1 MRSFRGVL
9 ARSLQGT
16 SLPLL
21 PVIALIIM
29 VVAMGVMQP
38 RATSYIGMQLILRF
52 ALPVIFA
59 ALAQLCIITA
69 SDIDFG
75 IGPFISLVNCV
86 AATLLATQP
95 LLCIFLLALGVVAYG
110 AMGAF
115 IQIRRLP
122 SIVVTLGASF
132 VWLGLAL
139 LIMPTPAGSAPD
151 WLSAIVHWRPPFLP
165 LPILVGLIA
174 AIFSHWLFRLSSF
187 GVVLRGLGSAPAYL
201 RDAGWSLVAARS
213 SLYALAGLFGV
224 IAGLLLTALISSGD
238 ANVGTPYT
246 LLSVAAVIVGGSSF
260 TGGVISPIGAVVG
273 AFIMLLTGVL
283 LSFTA
288 ISSDW
293 QLSVQGLLLL
303 LVLGLRTLS
312 RRPAS

>member
-1 MRSFRGVL
+1 
-9 ARSLQGT
+9 
-16 SLPLL
+16 
-21 PVIALIIM
+21 
-29 VVAMGVMQP
+29 MGVMQP

-59 ALAQLCIITA
+59 ALAQLCVITA

-75 IGPFISLVNCV
+75 IGPFISLVNCI
-86 AATLLATQP
+86 AATWLGAEP
-95 LLCIFLLALGVVAYG
+95 ALCFVLLALAIGAYA

-132 VWLGLAL
+132 IWLGLAL
-139 LIMPTPAGSAPD
+139 LIMPTPAGSAPP
-151 WLSAIVHWRPPFLP
+151 WLSALVHWRPPFLP
-165 LPILVGLIA
+165 LPILVGLLA
-174 AIFSHWLFRLSSF
+174 AIFAHWFFRRSSF

-213 SLYALAGLFGV
+213 ALYALAGLFGV

-293 QLSVQGLLLL
+293 QLSVQGVLLL

-312 RRPAS
+312 RRQAA

>member
-1 MRSFRGVL
+1 MRQISARPWLVL
-9 ARSLQGT
+9 GRTGFP

-21 PVIALIIM
+21 ALVLM
-29 VVAMGVMQP
+29 VAAMGIIQP
-38 RATSYIGMQLILRF
+38 RATSYIGLQLILRF
-52 ALPVIFA
+52 ALPLIFA
-59 ALAQLCIITA
+59 ALAQLSIITA

-75 IGPFISLVNCV
+75 IGPFISLVNCI
-86 AATLLATQP
+86 AATLLDSHP
-95 LLCIFLLALGVVAYG
+95 FLCVLLLAGGVIAYAG
-110 AMGAF
+110 MGAF

-132 VWLGLAL
+132 IWLGLAL
-139 LIMPTPAGSAPD
+139 LIMPTPAGNAPD
-151 WLSAIVHWRPPFLP
+151 WLGSIVHWRPPFLP
-165 LPILVGLIA
+165 LPILIGLVA
-174 AIFSHWLFRLSSF
+174 AIFAQWFFRASSY
-187 GVVLRGLGSAPAYL
+187 GVVLRGLGSAPAFL
-201 RDAGWSLVAARS
+201 RDAGWSLIAARS
-213 SLYALAGLFGV
+213 ALYGLAGLFGV
-224 IAGLLLTALISSGD
+224 ISGLLLTALISSGD

-260 TGGVISPIGAVVG
+260 VGGVVSPIGAVVG

-283 LSFTA
+283 LSFTP

-312 RRPAS
+312 RRSAS

>member
-1 MRSFRGVL
+1 MPSFSAGL
-9 ARSLQGT
+9 SRSLQGT

-21 PVIALIIM
+21 PVVALIIM
-29 VVAMGVMQP
+29 VIGMGVMQP

-75 IGPFISLVNCV
+75 IGPFISLVNCL
-86 AATLLATQP
+86 AATLLTTQP
-95 LLCIFLLALGVVAYG
+95 VLCIVLLALGVLAYA

-115 IQIRRLP
+115 IQIRKLP

-151 WLSAIVHWRPPFLP
+151 WLGAIVHWRPPFLP
-165 LPILVGLIA
+165 LPILVGLVA
-174 AIFSHWLFRLSSF
+174 AIFAHWFFRLSS
-187 GVVLRGLGSAPAYL
+187 GSAPAYL

-213 SLYALAGLFGV
+213 ALYALAGLCGV

-312 RRPAS
+312 RRVAS

>member
-1 MRSFRGVL
+1 L
-9 ARSLQGT
+9 HGT

-21 PVIALIIM
+21 PIVALIIM
-29 VVAMGVMQP
+29 VAGMGIMQP
-38 RATSYIGMQLILRF
+38 RATSYIGLQLILRF
-52 ALPVIFA
+52 VLPIIFA
-59 ALAQLCIITA
+59 AMAQLCVITA

-75 IGPFISLVNCV
+75 IGPFISLVNCI
-86 AATLLATQP
+86 AAIWLGP
-95 LLCIFLLALGVVAYG
+95 NPVLCCVLLALCIGAYA

-115 IQIRRLP
+115 IQVRRLP

-139 LIMPTPAGSAPD
+139 LIMPTPAGSAPA
-151 WLSAIVHWRPPFLP
+151 WLGAMVHWRPPLLP
-165 LPILVGLIA
+165 LPILVGVIA
-174 AIFSHWLFRLSSF
+174 AVIGHWFFRRSSF

-201 RDAGWSLVAARS
+201 RDAGWSLVVARS
-213 SLYALAGLFGV
+213 SLYALAGFFGV
-224 IAGLLLTALISSGD
+224 VAGLLLTALISSGD

-288 ISSDW
+288 VSSDW

-312 RRPAS
+312 RRAAS

>member
-1 MRSFRGVL
+1 
-9 ARSLQGT
+9 
-16 SLPLL
+16 
-21 PVIALIIM
+21 M

-38 RATSYIGMQLILRF
+38 RALSYIGLQLILRF
-52 ALPVIFA
+52 ALPIIFA
-59 ALAQLCIITA
+59 ALAQLCVITA

-75 IGPFISLVNCV
+75 IGPFISLVNCI
-86 AATLLATQP
+86 AATLLDSHP
-95 LLCIFLLALGVVAYG
+95 VLCIGLLVAGVAAY
-110 AMGAF
+110 ATMGAF
-115 IQIRRLP
+115 IQVRRLP

-139 LIMPTPAGSAPD
+139 LIMPTPAGTAPD
-151 WLSAIVHWRPPFLP
+151 WLGSIVHWRPPFVP
-165 LPILVGLIA
+165 LPILVGVLA
-174 AIFSHWLFRLSSF
+174 AIFAQWFFRKSSY
-187 GVVLRGLGSAPAYL
+187 GVVLRGLGSAPAFL
-201 RDAGWSLVAARS
+201 RDAGWSLVVARS
-213 SLYALAGLFGV
+213 ALYALAGIFGV
-224 IAGLLLTALISSGD
+224 VSGLLLTALISSGD

-283 LSFTA
+283 LSFTS

-303 LVLGLRTLS
+303 LVLGLKTLS
-312 RRPAS
+312 RRAAS

>member
-1 MRSFRGVL
+1 MQRLS
-9 ARSLQGT
+9 ARIAPALSGAGLPF
-16 SLPLL
+16 LPLL
-21 PVIALIIM
+21 ALIIM
-29 VVAMGVMQP
+29 VIGMGIMQP
-38 RATSYIGMQLILRF
+38 RATSYIGLQLILRF
-52 ALPVIFA
+52 VLPIIFA

-75 IGPFISLVNCV
+75 IGPFISLVNCI
-86 AATLLATQP
+86 AATLLGSHPA
-95 LLCIFLLALGVVAYG
+95 LCFLLLACGVAAYA

-115 IQIRRLP
+115 IQVRRLP

-132 VWLGLAL
+132 IWLGLAL
-139 LIMPTPAGSAPD
+139 LIMPTPAGNAPA
-151 WLSAIVHWRPPFLP
+151 WLGAIVHWRPPFVP
-165 LPILVGLIA
+165 LPILVGVLA
-174 AIFSHWLFRLSSF
+174 AIFAQWFFRMSSY
-187 GVVLRGLGSAPAYL
+187 GVVLRGLGSAPPFL
-201 RDAGWSLVAARS
+201 RDAGWSLVLARS
-213 SLYALAGLFGV
+213 ALYALAGLFGV
-224 IAGLLLTALISSGD
+224 ISGLLLTALISSGD

-260 TGGVISPIGAVVG
+260 TGGVISPIGALVG

-303 LVLGLRTLS
+303 LVLGLRTIS
-312 RRPAS
+312 RRPAR

>member
-1 MRSFRGVL
+1 VLRSQLSWARGLRGGSFPV
-9 ARSLQGT
+9 
-16 SLPLL
+16 LPLL
-21 PVIALIIM
+21 ALVAMI
-29 VVAMGVMQP
+29 VAMGIMQP
-38 RATSYIGMQLILRF
+38 RALSYIGLQLILRF
-52 ALPVIFA
+52 ALPIIFA
-59 ALAQLCIITA
+59 ALAQLCVVTA

-75 IGPFISLVNCV
+75 IGPFISLVNCT
-86 AATLLATQP
+86 AATLLTSHP
-95 LLCIFLLALGVVAYG
+95 LLCVGLLAAGVAAYA

-139 LIMPTPAGSAPD
+139 LIMPTPAGTAPD
-151 WLSAIVHWRPPFLP
+151 WLGAIVHWRPPFVP
-165 LPILVGLIA
+165 LPILVGVVA
-174 AIFSHWLFRLSSF
+174 AILAQWFFRNSSY
-187 GVVLRGLGSAPAYL
+187 GVVLRGLGSAPAFL
-201 RDAGWSLVAARS
+201 RDAGWSLIMARS
-213 SLYALAGLFGV
+213 TLYALAGMFGV
-224 IAGLLLTALISSGD
+224 VSGLLLTALISSGD

-260 TGGVISPIGAVVG
+260 TGGVVAPAGAVVG

-283 LSFTA
+283 LSFTT

-303 LVLGLRTLS
+303 LVLGLKTLS
-312 RRPAS
+312 RRQAP

>member
-1 MRSFRGVL
+1 MPQPEGRVL
-9 ARSLQGT
+9 RSLRGLQFPWVPA
-16 SLPLL
+16 L
-21 PVIALIIM
+21 ALIIM
-29 VVAMGVMQP
+29 VIGMGVMQP
-38 RATSYIGMQLILRF
+38 RAVSYIGMQLILRF

-59 ALAQLCIITA
+59 ALAQLCVITA

-75 IGPFISLVNCV
+75 IGPFISLVNCI
-86 AATLLATQP
+86 AATLLGTHPA
-95 LLCIFLLALGVVAYG
+95 LCAALLAAGIAAYA

-132 VWLGLAL
+132 IWLGLAL

-151 WLSAIVHWRPPFLP
+151 WLTGIVRLRPPFLP
-165 LPILVGLIA
+165 LPIVVGLLA
-174 AIFSHWLFRLSSF
+174 AVVAQWLFRGSSYS
-187 GVVLRGLGSAPAYL
+187 VVLRGLGSAPAFV
-201 RDAGWSLVAARS
+201 RDAGWSLLVARS
-213 SLYALAGLFGV
+213 SLYALAGVFGV

-260 TGGVISPIGAVVG
+260 TGGVVSPTGAVIG
-273 AFIMLLTGVL
+273 AFIMLLAGVL
-283 LSFTA
+283 LSFTP

-293 QLSVQGLLLL
+293 QLSVEGLLLL
-303 LVLGLRTLS
+303 FVLTLRSLS
-312 RRPAS
+312 RRRAL

>member
-1 MRSFRGVL
+1 VLPSQHSALRGLRGGSFPV
-9 ARSLQGT
+9 
-16 SLPLL
+16 LPLL
-21 PVIALIIM
+21 ALLAMII
-29 VVAMGVMQP
+29 AMGAMQP
-38 RATSYIGMQLILRF
+38 RALSYIGLQLILRF
-52 ALPVIFA
+52 ALPIIFA

-86 AATLLATQP
+86 AATLLASNAI
-95 LLCIFLLALGVVAYG
+95 LCVALLALGVAGYA

-139 LIMPTPAGSAPD
+139 LIMPTPAGTAPD
-151 WLSAIVHWRPPFLP
+151 WLGAIVHWRPPFVP
-165 LPILVGLIA
+165 LPILVGIVA
-174 AIFSHWLFRLSSF
+174 AIVAQWFFRGSSY
-187 GVVLRGLGSAPAYL
+187 GVVLRGLGSAPDFV

-224 IAGLLLTALISSGD
+224 ISGLLLTALISSGD

-260 TGGVISPIGAVVG
+260 TGGVISPVGAVVG

-303 LVLGLRTLS
+303 LVLGLKTLS
-312 RRPAS
+312 RSRT

>member
-1 MRSFRGVL
+1 V
-9 ARSLQGT
+9 
-16 SLPLL
+16 
-21 PVIALIIM
+21 VALIIM
-29 VVAMGVMQP
+29 VIGMGVMQP

-75 IGPFISLVNCV
+75 IGPFISLVNCL
-86 AATLLATQP
+86 AATLLTTQP
-95 LLCIFLLALGVVAYG
+95 VLCIVLLALGVLAYA

-115 IQIRRLP
+115 IQIRKLP

-151 WLSAIVHWRPPFLP
+151 WLGAIVHWRPPFLP
-165 LPILVGLIA
+165 LPILVGLVA
-174 AIFSHWLFRLSSF
+174 AIFAHWFFRLSSF

-213 SLYALAGLFGV
+213 ALYALAGLCGV

-312 RRPAS
+312 RRVAS

>member
-1 MRSFRGVL
+1 MPSLKARLFRPL
-9 ARSLQGT
+9 HGT

-21 PVIALIIM
+21 PIAALILM
-29 VVAMGVMQP
+29 VIGMGVLQP
-38 RATSYIGMQLILRF
+38 RATSYIGLQLILRF

-59 ALAQLCIITA
+59 ALAQLCIIAA

-75 IGPFISLVNCV
+75 IGPFISLVNCL
-86 AATLLATQP
+86 AATLLARQP
-95 LLCIFLLALGVVAYG
+95 VLCVLLLLLGIAAYA

-139 LIMPTPAGSAPD
+139 LIMPTPAGAAPD
-151 WLSAIVHWRPPFLP
+151 WLGAIVHWRPPFVPLP
-165 LPILVGLIA
+165 LLVGMVA
-174 AIFSHWLFRLSSF
+174 ALLAHWFFRLSSW

-201 RDAGWSLVAARS
+201 RDAGWSLIGARS
-213 SLYALAGLFGV
+213 ALYALAGVFGV

-260 TGGVISPIGAVVG
+260 TGGIISPIGAVVG

-303 LVLGLRTLS
+303 VVLGLRTLS
-312 RRPAS
+312 RRAA

>member
-1 MRSFRGVL
+1 MPLLKSGLGRAFQ
-9 ARSLQGT
+9 AT
-16 SLPLL
+16 NLPLL
-21 PVIALIIM
+21 PIAALIIM
-29 VVAMGVMQP
+29 VVGMGMMQP
-38 RATSYIGMQLILRF
+38 RATSYIGLQLILRF
-52 ALPVIFA
+52 ALPIIFA
-59 ALAQLCIITA
+59 ALAQLCVVTA

-75 IGPFISLVNCV
+75 IGPFISLMNCL
-86 AATLLATQP
+86 AATFLATQP
-95 LLCIFLLALGVVAYG
+95 VLCGLLLLLGIAAYA

-139 LIMPTPAGSAPD
+139 LIMPTPAGSAPA
-151 WLSAIVHWRPPFLP
+151 WLSAVVHWRPPFLP
-165 LPILVGLIA
+165 LPILVGVVA
-174 AIFSHWLFRLSSF
+174 AIMAHWFFRLSSF

-201 RDAGWSLVAARS
+201 RDAGWSLIAARS
-213 SLYALAGLFGV
+213 ALYALAGFFGV
-224 IAGLLLTALISSGD
+224 VAGLLLTALISSGD

-303 LVLGLRTLS
+303 LVLGLRSLS
-312 RRPAS
+312 RRVAQ